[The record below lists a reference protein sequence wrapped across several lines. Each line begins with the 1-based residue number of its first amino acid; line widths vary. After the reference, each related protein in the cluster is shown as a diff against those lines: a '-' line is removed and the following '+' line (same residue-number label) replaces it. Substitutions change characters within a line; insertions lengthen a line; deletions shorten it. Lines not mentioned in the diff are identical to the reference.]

1 MDGSGAPDEFKT
13 RVIPQQAKQP
23 VAPSAPSSPF
33 SSHEDAGNLL
43 SMYSIRG
50 KIGSGGMGVVYIAVD
65 RRLGRYVAIKRLNPG
80 LRDELS
86 VRRRFL
92 HEAKAA
98 AALNNVHIAHIYS
111 IGEDEDGPFIVMEYV
126 ESSLPKTDLNGPCP
140 PQTLEHYVEQNG
152 PFKLDDALMLMLK
165 IGHAM
170 EAAHAA
176 GVIHRDLKAS
186 NILMDAAGEPK
197 IVDFGLARL
206 TRPDIASNLT
216 VVGEKFISLGYGAP
230 EQESDA
236 TLSDERA
243 DVYGLGALLYFALT
257 GKNPRFFREEDLPS
271 SVRPVICKAL
281 AMDRDERYQTVVGF
295 DAALTMLLS
304 EAKTERPTVK
314 TTWRCKWCDTINP
327 LTTRFCGECGWDGRE
342 QCRECGADQH
352 VGIQFCGVCG
362 ANARDYESAAMVLR
376 KIRNAIESRQFE
388 WAVNYAAQ
396 PMTFEPVG
404 PNGRQMLDEIQAL
417 GATAQKRFQRRD
429 TLRGIITAEMS
440 SENYERAQRFIQE
453 FRDLSSSNDAYSDEL
468 SSIPSLIQKRDL
480 LRIHKAFAMQDW
492 ELGER
497 LLHTMAEV
505 DSEGLPERTRLLRAL
520 GKHARNVFLVRA
532 SCVILALFA
541 LYVLAM
547 PMMVRL
553 DVPGTRMLWTPAYEF
568 STAPAVGDLVGKYAS
583 LWGVDDLPAYF
594 LADRAISDRPT
605 SDVPESVPM
614 TLSILQR
621 NFKLQMRDAD
631 EGLATIEKEWGDEY
645 VKALTELREQNR
657 LAGYFDNWKV
667 VDQEL
672 SRFQEAGTLREE
684 GADIPGILV
693 PAQEAFRGLRDK
705 RRAEVFR
712 RKVTVTRKYI
722 DELDKN
728 VRDLTKNGQMAE
740 ADRFNEVLKAI
751 RSDNAYFEAE
761 RVLAEYDARH
771 PEGAISNYAGL
782 IGNSDHSEELQQ
794 PRSKYDESLKKADD
808 ELARGLAKWEEEYL
822 NALIE
827 LKTQRQREGDFL
839 GLQAAGAEM
848 SRFELDRVIPAA
860 APPTESAY
868 LDQMRDRFMNTRQEI
883 EDNHAKMI
891 LGAST
896 AYDRA
901 LADLASRHTKAG
913 KIEAAAVA
921 VAERRHVAML
931 PEVVAART
939 RIEAKQKAADA
950 K

>member
-1 MDGSGAPDEFKT
+1 
-13 RVIPQQAKQP
+13 
-23 VAPSAPSSPF
+23 
-33 SSHEDAGNLL
+33 
-43 SMYSIRG
+43 MYSIRG

-65 RRLGRYVAIKRLNPG
+65 RRLGRYVAIKRLNPE

-92 HEAKAA
+92 HEAKAS

-111 IGEDEDGPFIVMEYV
+111 IGEDCDGPYIVMEYV
-126 ESSLPKTDLNGPCP
+126 ESALPKTDVNGPCP
-140 PQTLEHYVEQNG
+140 PQTLERYVAQNG
-152 PFKLDDALMLMLK
+152 VFQLDDALAFMLK

-186 NILMDAAGEPK
+186 NILMDGAGEPK

-216 VVGEKFISLGYGAP
+216 VAGEKFISLGYGAP

-243 DVYGLGALLYFALT
+243 DVYGLGALLYFTLT

-376 KIRNAIESRQFE
+376 KIRNAVESRQFE

-404 PNGRQMLDEIQAL
+404 PNGRQMLEEIQTL
-417 GATAQKRFQRRD
+417 GATALKRFERRD
-429 TLRGIITAEMS
+429 TLRGIITAELS

-453 FRDLSSSNDAYSDEL
+453 FRDLSSSNDAYSDEMA
-468 SSIPSLIQKRDL
+468 SIPSWVQTRDL
-480 LRIHKAFAMQDW
+480 LRVHKAFAMQDW
-492 ELGER
+492 TLGER

-505 DSEGLPERTRLLRAL
+505 DKEGLPERVRLLRVL
-520 GKHARNVFLVRA
+520 HKHTRNVFLARA
-532 SCVILALFA
+532 AGVVLAVFSV
-541 LYVLAM
+541 YMLAM

-553 DVPGTRMLWTPAYEF
+553 AVPGTRMLWRPVYELSTTPKF
-568 STAPAVGDLVGKYAS
+568 GDVVGRYAS
-583 LWGVDDLPAYF
+583 LWGVEDLSAYF
-594 LADRAISDRPT
+594 CADMTISDSPPAGV
-605 SDVPESVPM
+605 SEAVPM
-614 TLSILQR
+614 TLSVLQGD
-621 NFKLQMRDAD
+621 FKLQMRSSD
-631 EGLATIEKEWGDEY
+631 EGLSAIEKAWGDEY
-645 VKALTELREQNR
+645 VRALTELREQNR
-657 LAGYFDNWKV
+657 AAGYFDNWKV

-672 SRFQEAGTLREE
+672 NRFNESGFMLDA
-684 GADIPGILV
+684 GADIPGILL

-705 RRAEVFR
+705 RRAEIFR
-712 RKVTVTRKYI
+712 KKVSVARKYI

-728 VRDLTKNGQMAE
+728 VRELTKNGQMAA

-751 RSDNAYFEAE
+751 RADNKYLEAE
-761 RVLAEYDARH
+761 RVLAEYDAKN
-771 PEGAISNYAGL
+771 PEGAISNYAEL

-794 PRSKYDESLKKADD
+794 PRGKYDESRKKADD
-808 ELARGLAKWEEEYL
+808 EVAAALSKWEGGYL
-822 NALIE
+822 SALLE
-827 LKTQRQREGDFL
+827 LRAQRQREGDFI
-839 GLQAAGAEM
+839 GLQAAGAEI
-848 SRFELDRVIPAA
+848 SRFELERIIPNPAA
-860 APPTESAY
+860 ITESQN
-868 LDQMRDRFMNTRQEI
+868 LDQLRDRFLKARNEI
-883 EDNHAKMI
+883 EDNHANMI
-891 LGAST
+891 SSAAT
-896 AYDRA
+896 VYDRS

-931 PEVVAART
+931 PEVVAARE
-939 RIEAKQKAADA
+939 RLEAKVNAAA
-950 K
+950 RK